1 MQGVDEGEE
10 AGSARRAAVA
20 QPRTFL
26 DRKEDR

>member
-1 MQGVDEGEE
+1 MQGADEGEE

-20 QPRTFL
+20 ERGTFL